1 MRANPRDLEYEL
13 NRLAGTLVN
22 GRPTVSAQRAANI
35 WLGAGSNFDLLSA
48 LNRKAGITNP
58 KDFKGLNAVCNQLGV
73 GSVNQDPAH
82 ALSTIP

>member
-13 NRLAGTLVN
+13 NRLAATLVN
-22 GRPTVSAQRAANI
+22 GRPSVSAQRAANI
-35 WLGAGSNFDLLSA
+35 WLGGGANYDLLGA

-58 KDFKGLNAVCNQLGV
+58 KDFLGLRAVCNQLG
-73 GSVNQDPAH
+73 STTNQDPAH

>member
-13 NRLAGTLVN
+13 NRLAATLVS
-22 GRPTVSAQRAANI
+22 GRPSVSAQRAANI
-35 WLGAGSNFDLLSA
+35 WLGGGQTYDLLGA

-58 KDFKGLNAVCNQLGV
+58 KNFLGMNAVCNLLAGTT
-73 GSVNQDPAH
+73 NQDPAH

>member
-13 NRLAGTLVN
+13 NRLAATLVS
-22 GRPTVSAQRAANI
+22 GRPSVSAQRAANI
-35 WLGAGSNFDLLSA
+35 WLGAGSNYDLLGA

-58 KDFKGLNAVCNQLGV
+58 KNFLGLNAVCNQLA
-73 GSVNQDPAH
+73 STTNQDPAH